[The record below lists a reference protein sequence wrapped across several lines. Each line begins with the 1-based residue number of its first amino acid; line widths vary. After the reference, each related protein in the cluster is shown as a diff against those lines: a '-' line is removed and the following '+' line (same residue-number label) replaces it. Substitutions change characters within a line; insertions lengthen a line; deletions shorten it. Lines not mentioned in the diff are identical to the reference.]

1 MISLSHWISLAVATS
16 FGVILGYVVGK
27 HSEKKKTCI
36 ATKEKP
42 EASEKDEV
50 LFFPDS
56 LTYAGKY
63 GCDNCVWNSL
73 WFLDT
78 YTVFKTVV
86 LYFLYDKDLCVNL
99 AIETQELLLWI
110 EGYSLKKVVI
120 EGLTAIKLASLES
133 FFVEKT
139 ALHNLLPS

>member
-36 ATKEKP
+36 ANKEKP

-56 LTYAGKY
+56 QTYAGKY
-63 GCDNCVWNSL
+63 GCDNCV
-73 WFLDT
+73 
-78 YTVFKTVV
+78 
-86 LYFLYDKDLCVNL
+86 
-99 AIETQELLLWI
+99 
-110 EGYSLKKVVI
+110 
-120 EGLTAIKLASLES
+120 
-133 FFVEKT
+133 
-139 ALHNLLPS
+139 